1 MRASMVP
8 SSSSSDGVTFFGR
21 IHRYSCAVKNDRK
34 PEAVAMN
41 RLVRPFRHALLAV
54 AAIVLLIQP
63 AMAAPPTFQTTARQ
77 AILLDLDTGTVLYEK
92 DSDSPMFPASMSKIM
107 TALLVFDELRAGRL
121 QMDSTFRVSEKA
133 WRMGGSKMFVS
144 VNTEVA
150 IEDLLRGVIVQSG
163 NDASIVIAEG
173 IAGSEEAFAERMTE
187 RAREIG
193 LEGTQFRNAT
203 GWPDPEHFTTARDLA
218 MLVTFLIREYPE
230 FYGLYSEREFTYG
243 KSLDGKPIT
252 QGNRNPLLYKA
263 VGADGLKTG
272 HTEASGFGLTASA
285 VRGELRLVMVINGLD
300 SVRARS
306 SESERLINWGFRVF
320 DNYPLFQA
328 GETVEEAK
336 VWLGDAGT
344 VPLVIDAPLTVTIPK
359 SSRRGMR
366 VKVMYESPIPAPVSA
381 GVEVARIEVT
391 APDMEPIVRPL
402 KTAQDVGQLAFF
414 GRIKSA
420 IDFIIFGSS
429 SGG

>member
-1 MRASMVP
+1 
-8 SSSSSDGVTFFGR
+8 
-21 IHRYSCAVKNDRK
+21 
-34 PEAVAMN
+34 MN
-41 RLVRPFRHALLAV
+41 RSVRRIRYAFLALTALAV
-54 AAIVLLIQP
+54 IAP
-63 AMAAPPTFQTTARQ
+63 ASVAQAAPPTFQTTARQ
-77 AILLDLDTGTVLYEK
+77 AVLIDFDTGAVLFEK

-107 TALLVFDELRAGRL
+107 TSLLVFDELRAGRL
-121 QMDSTFRVSEKA
+121 QLDSTFRVSEKA
-133 WRMGGSKMFVS
+133 WRMGGSKMFVG
-144 VNTEVA
+144 VNEEIT

-173 IAGSEEAFAERMTE
+173 IAGSEEAFAEQMTE
-187 RAREIG
+187 RAIEIG
-193 LEGTQFRNAT
+193 LTGTQFRNAT

-218 MLVTFLIREYPE
+218 MLAMFLIREYPE

-272 HTEASGFGLTASA
+272 HTEAAGFGLTASA
-285 VRGELRLVMVINGLD
+285 VRGERRLIMVINGLD

-306 SESERLINWGFRVF
+306 SESERLLNWGFRVF
-320 DNYPLFQA
+320 DNYRLFEA
-328 GETVEEAK
+328 GDTVEEAK
-336 VWLGDAGT
+336 VWLGDAGF
-344 VPLVIDAPLTVTIPK
+344 VPLVIEDTLTVTIPK

-366 VKVMYESPIPAPVSA
+366 VKVIYESPLPAPVSA

-391 APDMEPIVRPL
+391 APDMEPITRPL
-402 KTAQDVGQLAFF
+402 KTARDVGQLAFF
-414 GRIKSA
+414 GRITSA
-420 IDFIIFGSS
+420 INFIIFGSS